1 MPDPIRVLIVDDSIF
16 MRSMLRDALSKAPG
30 VEIIGT
36 AQNGTEGL
44 QKILCTKPDVVT
56 LDIEMPGMT
65 GLEVLERVMKECPT
79 ACVVVSTKTQKGAA
93 ITLEALRLGA
103 VDYVAKPLMEQG
115 STLEGFRQKVVDAVN
130 VAAASNR
137 RTLSPAARAARP
149 TSRSADFADLPMD
162 AIVAIGISAGGP
174 QTLHQ
179 MMPAFPAEFP
189 PIVIT
194 QHMPAAF
201 TPAFAERLNAECR
214 LEVREAATNDELR
227 PGTVLIAPGD
237 QHLRVLPRG
246 AKFCVVLSNGP
257 KISGFRPSVDAMF
270 DSLAT
275 VAPTRTVAVVMTGM
289 GFDGAAG
296 IRMLKQHGAATIA
309 QDAETSIVYGMP
321 KAAAETGCIDR
332 VAPLHQI
339 PAAIVEALRSRTA
352 TAR

>member
-1 MPDPIRVLIVDDSIF
+1 MSDPIRVLVVDDSIF
-16 MRSMLRDALSKAPG
+16 MRSMLRDAISKADG
-30 VEIIGT
+30 LEVIGT

-44 QKILCTKPDVVT
+44 QKILCNKPDVVT

-79 ACVVVSTKTQKGAA
+79 PCVVVSTKTQKGAQ
-93 ITLEALRLGA
+93 ITLDALKLGA

-115 STLEGFRQKVVDAVN
+115 STLEGFRQKVVEAVR

-137 RTLSPAARAARP
+137 KTLTSASRTVRPAARP
-149 TSRSADFADLPMD
+149 QEFNDLPMD

-179 MMPAFPAEFP
+179 MMPAIPAKFP

-201 TPAFAERLNAECR
+201 TSAFAERLNAECK
-214 LEVREAATNDELR
+214 LEVREAVTGDELR
-227 PGTVLIAPGD
+227 PGVALIAPGD
-237 QHLRVLPRG
+237 QHLRVVQRG
-246 AKFCVVLSNGP
+246 SKFSVVLSNGP

-270 DSLAT
+270 DSLA
-275 VAPTRTVAVVMTGM
+275 AIAAERTVAVVMTGM

-296 IRMLKQHGAATIA
+296 IRMLKQRGAATIA

-321 KAAAETGCIDR
+321 KAAAETGCVDR
-332 VAPLHQI
+332 IVPLHQI
-339 PAAIVEALRSRTA
+339 PSAIAEALRTRTA